1 MPMRA
6 PLPVLAFLVLAP
18 AAWAQPDPRLSYG
31 QPPPRSHY
39 ADGTGDS
46 DVDRLNAGQLDRNY
60 RGPWHQVPPG
70 REMIPP
76 GRMMLGPMMPGPM
89 PPGAMRPDAMSP
101 VAMPPGAVFSGPMPL
116 APPPPGQF

>member
-1 MPMRA
+1 MPARA
-6 PLPVLAFLVLAP
+6 PLPVLVWLVLAP
-18 AAWAQPDPRLSYG
+18 AAWAQPDPRLSYA

-60 RGPWHQVPPG
+60 RGPWHPVPLG
-70 REMIPP
+70 REMISP
-76 GRMMLGPMMPGPM
+76 GPMMPDPM
-89 PPGAMRPDAMSP
+89 LPR
-101 VAMPPGAVFSGPMPL
+101 AMPPGAVFSGPMPL

>member
-1 MPMRA
+1 MPIRA
-6 PLPVLAFLVLAP
+6 PLPVLAWLVLAP
-18 AAWAQPDPRLSYG
+18 AAWAQPDPRPSYA

-60 RGPWHQVPPG
+60 RGPWHPVSPG

-76 GRMMLGPMMPGPM
+76 GPMMPDPMLPRAM
-89 PPGAMRPDAMSP
+89 PPGAM
-101 VAMPPGAVFSGPMPL
+101 FSGSMPL
-116 APPPPGQF
+116 APMPPPGQF